1 MGLAETDRLIGIISH
16 VPELKERISRQIV
29 VDKSGSGSRVRLE
42 VG

>member
-1 MGLAETDRLIGIISH
+1 MCLAETDRRIGINSH
-16 VPELKERISRQIV
+16 VPELNERISRQIV